1 LGAGGVGEPLLP
13 LLGGPAALTDQ
24 QQPHVGVIER
34 PQEVGGAGHLQAR
47 SQCPLGL
54 QGLDD
59 HALVVVEVGL
69 DQAPERIGVGVD
81 RRGGPQDLQHAPDAL
96 LDHAGVVG
104 VAPQLP
110 FGVGLVDDLPVP
122 GPLGNCRLILVAFG
136 VRRGQCSA
144 GHARAATRHPRPF
157 ALDDPDRLAGVAV
170 TEVPVPLR
178 DASFDAWWT
187 RTSALAG
194 PLAKRLALL
203 PETARRQ
210 LRARLQV
217 AVQPYQTPT
226 GLDLPGVSLLAAAHR
241 TWRHQG

>member
-1 LGAGGVGEPLLP
+1 LVFAAVSAQLG
-13 LLGGPAALTDQ
+13 T
-24 QQPHVGVIER
+24 
-34 PQEVGGAGHLQAR
+34 
-47 SQCPLGL
+47 
-54 QGLDD
+54 
-59 HALVVVEVGL
+59 
-69 DQAPERIGVGVD
+69 
-81 RRGGPQDLQHAPDAL
+81 
-96 LDHAGVVG
+96 
-104 VAPQLP
+104 
-110 FGVGLVDDLPVP
+110 PVP
-122 GPLGNCRLILVAFG
+122 PPGIPG
-136 VRRGQCSA
+136 
-144 GHARAATRHPRPF
+144 PF

-226 GLDLPGVSLLAAAHR
+226 GLDLPGVSLLASAHR

>member
-1 LGAGGVGEPLLP
+1 VLACRSGAVRGLGF
-13 LLGGPAALTDQ
+13 
-24 QQPHVGVIER
+24 
-34 PQEVGGAGHLQAR
+34 
-47 SQCPLGL
+47 
-54 QGLDD
+54 
-59 HALVVVEVGL
+59 
-69 DQAPERIGVGVD
+69 
-81 RRGGPQDLQHAPDAL
+81 
-96 LDHAGVVG
+96 GVVG
-104 VAPQLP
+104 RGRRSSWAQVVSANHRSHCSGVQP

-157 ALDDPDRLAGVAV
+157 ALDDPDRLARLLADAELAGVAV